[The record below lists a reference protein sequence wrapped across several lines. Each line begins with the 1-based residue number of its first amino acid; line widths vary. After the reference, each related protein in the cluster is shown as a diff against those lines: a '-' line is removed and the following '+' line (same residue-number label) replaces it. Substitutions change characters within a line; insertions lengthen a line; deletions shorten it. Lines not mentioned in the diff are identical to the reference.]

1 MKNVKYAGDVLCFV
15 FVVKKLYKHIHV
27 ISTHTLDHISH
38 IARQSI
44 YFSFLFFAFLSFG
57 ESARKISF
65 IHMIIIII
73 LLRPSHD
80 LTRASSTLCTFCAP
94 SLVLLPLVCGKLK
107 VYLSARIS
115 QFSCKRIFRVRG

>member
-80 LTRASSTLCTFCAP
+80 LTRAHY
-94 SLVLLPLVCGKLK
+94 
-107 VYLSARIS
+107 VYLLRAFACAAAAGVWEIESLFKR
-115 QFSCKRIFRVRG
+115 QNFSIFM